1 MPIIESVIIGILSGA
16 LSFTASYNI
25 TLFLSEECNRR
36 RIIEEEMIRKVKN
49 ENEIKELRLGKLKN
63 RQIKR
68 IINNRQTLNER
79 NNSFKN
85 YKSFSCPVR
94 TKKISFSNTAS
105 FILIP
110 TRDEV
115 NVCSFDKLYYSNDDY
130 EKFKND
136 RLLDSP
142 DSFDLY

>member
-1 MPIIESVIIGILSGA
+1 LKLYNLIYIKIAIMPIIESVIIGILSGA

-85 YKSFSCPVR
+85 
-94 TKKISFSNTAS
+94 
-105 FILIP
+105 
-110 TRDEV
+110 
-115 NVCSFDKLYYSNDDY
+115 
-130 EKFKND
+130 
-136 RLLDSP
+136 
-142 DSFDLY
+142 